1 HLRGSPRCDSGPHVR
16 GRARARPRG
25 HSLRLAGFF
34 VPERYRPR
42 PNRLRRTDD
51 LPRRAHECSANQG
64 SQDHRAAHRTG
75 RDSEGV
81 VMDMID
87 AVASMVFTVIA
98 AVALKHGWER
108 LFPSDESA
116 ADLGYIPDSE
126 APPWGWPV
134 TIMLGVA

>member
-1 HLRGSPRCDSGPHVR
+1 
-16 GRARARPRG
+16 
-25 HSLRLAGFF
+25 
-34 VPERYRPR
+34 
-42 PNRLRRTDD
+42 
-51 LPRRAHECSANQG
+51 
-64 SQDHRAAHRTG
+64 
-75 RDSEGV
+75 
-81 VMDMID
+81 MDMID

-134 TIMLGVA
+134 TIMLGVAVGGLLLFGPFLVARWLA